1 VVICSQF
8 VQVAGIDDAGIR
20 KAADRY
26 DRNETD
32 FSQIEGMNAKFFL
45 RIATTAAAIGLCSIM
60 AASNES
66 PNATP
71 QDVFDGMRRS
81 FQADKAKGVHLK
93 YQWQLSGPNGGDWW
107 IEVNDGKFEMGRGK
121 VDKPDVTFITTDKD
135 WVALSNGTLGG
146 KWAFFTGRLKI
157 RGSQT
162 AARKLDEIFP

>member
-1 VVICSQF
+1 MKLKS
-8 VQVAGIDDAGIR
+8 
-20 KAADRY
+20 
-26 DRNETD
+26 
-32 FSQIEGMNAKFFL
+32 FL
-45 RIATTAAAIGLCSIM
+45 RIVTTIAVIGLGSIM
-60 AASNES
+60 AASNEP

-93 YQWQLSGPNGGDWW
+93 FQWQLSGPNGGEWW

-121 VDKPDVTFITTDKD
+121 IDNPDVTFITTDKN

-146 KWAFFTGRLKI
+146 KWAFFAGRLKI
-157 RGSQT
+157 HGSQA